1 MRHKRWTTEEKIF
14 VLENL
19 NNLTTAE
26 FVERL
31 GVRKRQFEGIKYTLI
46 NRYCGGLK
54 GITDEKIKQAI
65 ELLKTE
71 LKEEEEKAKEIER
84 QTEFI
89 KKHHEHMPIRDMAKK
104 LNATYDTI
112 YRRREYLIENNII
125 DGSKI
130 KRDKKHK
137 CDGNWDKPIKK
148 IVKNY
153 NREKT
158 EMEKK
163 IETQDR
169 KMKLGRNYRI
179 RKLMERDKFATMD
192 FTGEL
197 IQITDKFYTFKS
209 RCRTESYLKIDFII
223 GYYAMEGAR
232 RCDHL
237 A

>member
-54 GITDEKIKQAI
+54 GITDEKIKRAI
-65 ELLKTE
+65 ETLKLE
-71 LKEEEEKAKEIER
+71 AREEKEKIKETER
-84 QTEFI
+84 QIEFI
-89 KKHHEHMPIRDMAKK
+89 KNNYETMTVKEMAKH
-104 LNATYDTI
+104 LNITYDTV
-112 YRRREYLIENNII
+112 YTKREQLAENNII
-125 DGSKI
+125 DENKI
-130 KRDKKHK
+130 KRDKKIK
-137 CDGNWDKPIKK
+137 FDGNWSKSIKK
-148 IVKNY
+148 IIKKDK
-153 NREKT
+153 REKT
-158 EMEKK
+158 KIEKK
-163 IETQDR
+163 IETQDKR
-169 KMKLGRNYRI
+169 MKLGKKYRI
-179 RKLMERDKFATMD
+179 KKLMERDKFATMD

-223 GYYAMEGAR
+223 GYYEMEEVK
-232 RCDHL
+232 
-237 A
+237 